1 MNTYGLTG
9 AEHCLSI
16 KRTLELKTDFM
27 ASTVGDIFTCKFL
40 QPFLKAHAV
49 PASVP
54 SHFSYLWS
62 IFFFFC
68 LKFVFVLLIYSLFSL
83 TCSCKLPSTLGS
95 CLWQSLDLRSHR
107 HSTPVTVR
115 YWCKISGTCP
125 TP

>member
-62 IFFFFC
+62 TFFFLSKIC
-68 LKFVFVLLIYSLFSL
+68 VCVTDLFSL
-83 TCSCKLPSTLGS
+83 LSNFLLQTPQHPEKLS
-95 CLWQSLDLRSHR
+95 
-107 HSTPVTVR
+107 VAV
-115 YWCKISGTCP
+115 SGP
-125 TP
+125 